1 MKKEIIERAIKFR
14 NDRNWQPFHTPKNL
28 AISISL
34 EANELLENFQW
45 VDSDEAV
52 EENLENIKDE
62 LADILLYCIY
72 MADVLKLDLDT
83 IIDEKMNKNAVKYP
97 VEKAYGKATKYTKL

>member
-72 MADVLKLDLDT
+72 KADVLKLDLDT